1 MSISRVLADLT
12 IRTNDEDIP
21 QSSYE
26 FARKMLLDTIG
37 YAFAGM
43 KAPGITEL
51 VSLERELSA
60 PGNGTVF
67 SSGERLALPSAA
79 YCNAAMVHALDFD
92 NNYPGADIHILSIV
106 LPIAL
111 ACSEERDRNGR
122 ELLSAMIL
130 GVEAAARIAKPYMRA
145 RKQHRYFLTTSLVG
159 GWGGVA
165 TAARLL
171 GLSVGETVNAFG
183 IYYAHTCGNRETL
196 LEKKLTKRMQPAIA
210 AKAALYSALLA
221 ARGFTGPE
229 DTFEGKAGFYR
240 LYTLDDPPAEE
251 AFRAPPE
258 PYGIEELV
266 VKRFPTCGIHHANI
280 VSALHL
286 KQKHG
291 FQYEDIEKVE
301 FFLREGGNTLVSM
314 PFTTGDI
321 PQIDAQF
328 SAPYAIALAL
338 NKGEVHIRD
347 FLNEAISQDR
357 NSIDLA
363 TRTVEVT
370 RFADIRP
377 TAYPEAEKK
386 CNYTKVYL
394 RNGDIFEHGSRGAE
408 FNNPNAMDLPG
419 VERKFRQCL
428 SIHPNADKG
437 RADRIVDAV
446 KSFEEIEDVRGFVLE
461 LTQTEE
467 PPAPR

>member
-1 MSISRVLADLT
+1 MSISHILASLT
-12 IRTNDEDIP
+12 IRAKDEDIP
-21 QSSYE
+21 QSSYA

-37 YAFAGM
+37 CAFAGM
-43 KAPGITEL
+43 KAPGIAEL

-79 YCNAAMVHALDFD
+79 YCNAAMIHALDFD
-92 NNYPGADIHILSIV
+92 NNYPRADIHILSIV
-106 LPIAL
+106 FPIAL
-111 ACSEERDRNGR
+111 ACSEERGRNGR

-130 GVEAAARIAKPYMRA
+130 GVEAAARIAKPYIRA
-145 RKQHRYFLTTSLVG
+145 RRQHSYFLTTSLVG

-171 GLSVGETVNAFG
+171 GLSIEETVNAFG

-210 AKAALYSALLA
+210 VKAALYSALLA
-221 ARGFTGPE
+221 AKGFTGPE

-240 LYTLDDPPAEE
+240 LYTLDNPPAEE
-251 AFRAPPE
+251 AFRAIPE

-266 VKRFPTCGIHHANI
+266 VKQYPTCGFHHANI
-280 VSALHL
+280 DSALHL

-291 FQYEDIEKVE
+291 FRYEDIERVE
-301 FFLREGGNTLVSM
+301 FFLREGGKTLVSM
-314 PFTTGDI
+314 PFTLGKT

-338 NKGEVHIRD
+338 NKGEVHVRS
-347 FLNEAISQDR
+347 FLNEAILGDPDT
-357 NSIDLA
+357 IDLA

-370 RFADIRP
+370 RFAEIGSK
-377 TAYPEAEKK
+377 AYQKAGNK

-394 RNGDIFEHGSRGAE
+394 RNGDILEHGSRGGE
-408 FNNPNAMDLPG
+408 HSDPNAMDLPS

-428 SIHPNADKG
+428 SIHPNASKG
-437 RADRIVDAV
+437 LADRIVDAV
-446 KSFEEIEDVRGFVLE
+446 KGFEEIEDVRGFLLE
-461 LTQTEE
+461 LIEQDREC
-467 PPAPR
+467 